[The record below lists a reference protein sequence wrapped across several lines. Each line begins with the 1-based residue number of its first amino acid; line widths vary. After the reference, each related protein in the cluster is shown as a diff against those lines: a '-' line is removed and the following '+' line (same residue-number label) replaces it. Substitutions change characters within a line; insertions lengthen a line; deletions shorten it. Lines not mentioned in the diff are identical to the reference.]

1 MNLLQALLD
10 ANGGQ
15 LVGQLARNFGLDEA
29 QAGAALK
36 QLVPAVAG
44 GVRNNLGQAGG
55 LEALLGAL
63 QRGQHARYVDQPDVL
78 GQPDTV
84 ADGNAILGHLFGS
97 KDVSRQ
103 VAARAAQG
111 AGLDA
116 SLLKKMLPV
125 VAAMAMGALNRQAA
139 GNTMNSGAGEGG
151 GTGGPGD
158 LLGGLLG
165 GGGARAGGGAGGLL
179 GAMLDHDR
187 DGSIVDDV
195 LGMLLKR

>member
-1 MNLLQALLD
+1 MNLLQTLLD

-29 QAGAALK
+29 QTGAALK

-44 GVRNNLGQAGG
+44 GLKNNLGQAGG

-63 QRGQHARYVDQPDVL
+63 QNGQHARYVERPDALDQPD
-78 GQPDTV
+78 TIN
-84 ADGNAILGHLFGS
+84 DGNAILGHLFGS

-103 VAARAAQG
+103 VAARAAEG
-111 AGLDA
+111 TGVDAGVLR
-116 SLLKKMLPV
+116 KMLPV
-125 VAAMAMGALNRQAA
+125 VAAMAMGALNKQTA
-139 GNTMNSGAGEGG
+139 GSAMNSGAAGSGG
-151 GTGGPGD
+151 LGG

-165 GGGARAGGGAGGLL
+165 GGSAQGGGGAGGLL
-179 GAMLDHDR
+179 NAMLDHDR

>member
-1 MNLLQALLD
+1 MNLLQNLLD
-10 ANGGQ
+10 ANDGQ
-15 LVGQLARNFGLDEA
+15 LVGQLARNFGLDEG
-29 QAGAALK
+29 QAGAALRH
-36 QLVPAVAG
+36 LVPAVAG
-44 GVRNNLGQAGG
+44 GLKNNLGQAGG

-63 QRGQHARYVDQPDVL
+63 QNGQHARYVDRPDVL
-78 GQPDTV
+78 DQPDTV
-84 ADGNAILGHLFGS
+84 NDGNAILGHLFGS

-125 VAAMAMGALNRQAA
+125 VAAMAMGALNKQAA
-139 GNTMNSGAGEGG
+139 GNAMNSGAGGAGG
-151 GTGGPGD
+151 LGD

-165 GGGARAGGGAGGLL
+165 GGGAQTGGGAGGLL
-179 GAMLDHDR
+179 NAMLDHDR